1 MQCNSIDN
9 EHLTIQS
16 IHCISAGGSKMNEN
30 EVKDNHAEACA
41 QCISAWF
48 CSMRNST
55 ARDFESEKRQEREN
69 ERMERQTGAFW
80 LQNCCCWCSCVHRN
94 KREIECGANEML
106 FSFSFSFHFVR
117 FYFHRSSRRRRS
129 QMKNMTKTFCRRNTT
144 QSPITIYI

>member
-1 MQCNSIDN
+1 MQCNSIGN

-16 IHCISAGGSKMNEN
+16 IHCISARGSKMNEN
-30 EVKDNHAEACA
+30 EVKENHAEACA

-80 LQNCCCWCSCVHRN
+80 LRNCCWWCSCVCIGTKEKLSVEQTRCYFHS
-94 KREIECGANEML
+94 L
-106 FSFSFSFHFVR
+106 FHFISFGFIFIVR
-117 FYFHRSSRRRRS
+117 PAEDEAR
-129 QMKNMTKTFCRRNTT
+129 
-144 QSPITIYI
+144 